1 MIKVIYKNPEAGE
14 TTGILL
20 SCTPKIGVLQVIEDF
35 YPDAIEIF
43 VLDKVKKINK
53 GKIERICHKIYRNSD
68 YYQEPPAFI
77 ITGSF
82 QKIFNKIRSL
92 GHWVIIEICDDEY
105 YYFNIGPIKRIGKTS
120 VSLRYFDA
128 VGKWDDSNLVIDYDE
143 ITSVKF
149 GGRYTTQ
156 WKKYLEAT

>member
-1 MIKVIYKNPEAGE
+1 MITKKDIGKMIKVIYKNPEAGE

-53 GKIERICHKIYRNSD
+53 GKIEKICHKIYRNSD

-82 QKIFNKIRSL
+82 QKIFNEIRSL
-92 GHWVIIEICDDEY
+92 DHWVIIEICDDEY
-105 YYFNIGPIKRIGKTS
+105 YYFNIGPIKIL
-120 VSLRYFDA
+120 SLLA
-128 VGKWDDSNLVIDYDE
+128 KIDTLLLLISTLYG
-143 ITSVKF
+143 F
-149 GGRYTTQ
+149 
-156 WKKYLEAT
+156 L